1 MAMRIC
7 FLNPFGTPDYDAI
20 ITQTLAP
27 SLRSDTDVEVRH
39 LENAPRNIDYY
50 VPKHLVEI
58 EILKAVLAA
67 EGDGFDAFVIG
78 CCYDTALTQARKL
91 ATIPTQRS
99 SCAPRWGNRRSSS
112 SRSPPAQ
119 NRSSPSRFSRRRS
132 WRR

>member
-67 EGDGFDAFVIG
+67 AGAGHHPGDRPAGGRGA
-78 CCYDTALTQARKL
+78 ARSAVRSPVL
-91 ATIPTQRS
+91 RSDRS
-99 SCAPRWGNRRSSS
+99 S
-112 SRSPPAQ
+112 
-119 NRSSPSRFSRRRS
+119 
-132 WRR
+132 